1 MAGRYIAIWFRH
13 LLTDWYVRK
22 HPDYGDFPLVFSAN
36 QRGKQLI
43 VATCKKA
50 ENLGI
55 YSGMAVAD
63 AKALFPT
70 LQVTHYP
77 PDQELQL
84 LTALGQWCIRY
95 SPVVAPDPPDGLLID
110 ASGCAH
116 LWGGEQH
123 YLMEIMLKLKAYGY
137 DVRGAMADTI
147 GTAWAVSRYGQEAM
161 IVTGGLERK
170 ALRPLPPAALRLD
183 DVLLTKLQQLGF
195 HRIEDFIHLPLNALK
210 RRFGQT
216 FILRLKQALGA
227 EREDIL
233 PLGVPPVY
241 EERLSS
247 LDPIKTDK
255 AIIIALTNL
264 LDVICGKLQKEGKG
278 IRTATLVCYRVDDQV
293 VQISIGTNG
302 ASNNTAHLLKL
313 FELKIPNLAP
323 GPGIDLFILQASL
336 VEDVITAQEKIWSA
350 GGSADNNITKLLD
363 RIESKIG
370 PGSIKRYQPVAHYWP
385 ELSVQAVRTGG
396 NQEKNKEVRSIMT
409 GGNQQQV
416 NAFRAGGTIESHQQ
430 LNTPRPEKLL
440 PTPLPI
446 EVTAPIPDYPPMLFR
461 FQNQL
466 HEIKKADGPER
477 IEREWWLDEGE
488 HRDYYIVED
497 AAGRRYWIFRL
508 GHYAVNQTQWF
519 IHGFFA

>member
-1 MAGRYIAIWFRH
+1 MARRYISIWFRH
-13 LLTDWYVRK
+13 LLTDWYIRK
-22 HPDYGDFPLVFSAN
+22 HPGSRDFPLVFSAN

-50 ENLGI
+50 ENSGI
-55 YSGMAVAD
+55 YNGMAVAD

-70 LQVTHYP
+70 LQVTNYP
-77 PDQELQL
+77 PGQELNL

-95 SPVVAPDPPDGLLID
+95 SPVVALDLPDGLLID

-116 LWGGEQH
+116 LWGGEH
-123 YLMEIMLKLKAYGY
+123 NYLTEIILKLKAYGY

-147 GTAWAVSRYGQEAM
+147 GTAWAMSRYGQEPM
-161 IVTGGLERK
+161 IVPGGLERK

-183 DVLLTKLQQLGF
+183 DALLSKLQQLGF
-195 HRIEDFIHLPLNALK
+195 HRIDDFIHLPLNALK
-210 RRFGQT
+210 RRFGQE

-227 EREDIL
+227 EREDIT
-233 PLGVPPVY
+233 PLGVPPQY

-247 LDPIKTDK
+247 LDPLKTDK

-264 LDVICGKLQKEGKG
+264 LDVMCGKLQQEGKG
-278 IRTATLVCYRVDDQV
+278 IRTATLICYRVDDQL
-293 VQISIGTNG
+293 VQITIGTNG
-302 ASNNTAHLLKL
+302 PSHNTIHLLKL

-336 VEDVITAQEKIWSA
+336 VEDVVAAQEKIWSDT
-350 GGSADNNITKLLD
+350 GSANHNITKLLD

-370 PGSIKRYQPVAHYWP
+370 TGAIKRFQPVEHYWP
-385 ELSVQAVRTGG
+385 ELSIQPFVKD
-396 NQEKNKEVRSIMT
+396 EHP
-409 GGNQQQV
+409 QQV
-416 NAFRAGGTIESHQQ
+416 NA
-430 LNTPRPEKLL
+430 PRPEKML
-440 PTPLPI
+440 PKPLPI

-461 FQNQL
+461 FQGQL

-477 IEREWWLDEGE
+477 IERAWWLDEGE
-488 HRDYYIVED
+488 HRDYYVVED
-497 AAGRRYWIFRL
+497 AAGSRYWIFRL